1 MPALEKG
8 MINMIRALIIK
19 ANGEYFVRDIVKGY
33 KAVNEIV
40 CGDSEYVTLT
50 TGLSLACN
58 EMGKA
63 NHLPVNERAT
73 AVYKAYLNTCDWI
86 AGDAVIYGLDAMGDS
101 CSLSEDQI
109 SEIEKTMEG

>member
-1 MPALEKG
+1 MSALGKEK
-8 MINMIRALIIK
+8 IMIRALIIK
-19 ANGEYFVRDIVKGY
+19 ANGDYAVREIEKGY

-63 NHLPVNERAT
+63 YHLPVNERAT
-73 AVYKAYLNTCDWI
+73 AVYKAYLNTPDWI
-86 AGDAVIYGLDAMGDS
+86 AGDAVIYGLDEMGDS
-101 CSLSEDQI
+101 CSLSEEQI
-109 SEIEKTMEG
+109 IEIEKNMEG